1 MSREKRKKRK
11 EEAVDAILVSA
22 CLMGIN
28 CKHNG
33 ENNLNEKI
41 IKLCG
46 KYKLIPVCPEQL
58 GGFPTPRPKAEI
70 VCEDL
75 AKGVL
80 KVVRENGEDVTKYFE
95 NGAEE
100 VLKIANLMN
109 IKKAVLKEK
118 SPSCGVYKIYD
129 GSFSG
134 KLIDG
139 SGVTT
144 KLLKENGIE
153 VFNEYALEKF
163 L

>member
-1 MSREKRKKRK
+1 
-11 EEAVDAILVSA
+11 
-22 CLMGIN
+22 
-28 CKHNG
+28 
-33 ENNLNEKI
+33 
-41 IKLCG
+41 
-46 KYKLIPVCPEQL
+46 
-58 GGFPTPRPKAEI
+58 
-70 VCEDL
+70 
-75 AKGVL
+75 
-80 KVVRENGEDVTKYFE
+80 
-95 NGAEE
+95 
-100 VLKIANLMN
+100 MN